1 MDINYPKIDLESKE
15 HLKFLE
21 GYYKNELFSQ
31 IDSSDDSND
40 ALKCLLNSYFNKT
53 FSLIHPNIKINGQNY
68 QDINLDDEV
77 EFEQFDDKLRTQMSE
92 LDSNIEQLQ
101 NRLSE
106 KRRIVPLELE
116 ELLSRQLRRQKPSNQ
131 DPNLEDEASPEEEE
145 SDKRVEFHKEGL
157 DDINNNIN
165 TLLSVRIYAYFRVL
179 TTTNTNLEITTAN
192 IEIGQGE
199 EPTK

>member
-53 FSLIHPNIKINGQNY
+53 FSLVHPNIKINGQNY

-131 DPNLEDEASPEEEE
+131 DPNLEDEASPQEEDT
-145 SDKRVEFHKEGL
+145 DKRVEFHKEGL

-165 TLLSVRIYAYFRVL
+165 TLLSKLPQQISKLDRAK
-179 TTTNTNLEITTAN
+179 NLQNDLKSLEF
-192 IEIGQGE
+192 
-199 EPTK
+199 

>member
-53 FSLIHPNIKINGQNY
+53 FSLVHPNIKINGQNY

-131 DPNLEDEASPEEEE
+131 DPNLEDEASPQEEDT
-145 SDKRVEFHKEGL
+145 DKRVEFHKEGL

-165 TLLSVRIYAYFRVL
+165 TLLSVRFTRIFAF
-179 TTTNTNLEITTAN
+179 
-192 IEIGQGE
+192 
-199 EPTK
+199 

>member
-131 DPNLEDEASPEEEE
+131 DPNLEDEASPQQEE
-145 SDKRVEFHKEGL
+145 SDKHVEFHKEGL
-157 DDINNNIN
+157 DDINSNIN
-165 TLLSVRIYAYFRVL
+165 TLLSKLPQQISKLDRAK
-179 TTTNTNLEITTAN
+179 NLQNDLKSLEF
-192 IEIGQGE
+192 
-199 EPTK
+199 

>member
-68 QDINLDDEV
+68 QDINLNDEV

-131 DPNLEDEASPEEEE
+131 DPNLEDEASPQEEE

-157 DDINNNIN
+157 DDINSNIN
-165 TLLSVRIYAYFRVL
+165 TLLSKLPQQISKLDRAK
-179 TTTNTNLEITTAN
+179 NLQNDLKSLEF
-192 IEIGQGE
+192 
-199 EPTK
+199 

>member
-131 DPNLEDEASPEEEE
+131 DPNLEDEASPQEEE
-145 SDKRVEFHKEGL
+145 SDKCVEFHKEGL
-157 DDINNNIN
+157 DDINSNIN
-165 TLLSVRIYAYFRVL
+165 TLLSKLPQQISKLDRAK
-179 TTTNTNLEITTAN
+179 NLQNDLKSLEF
-192 IEIGQGE
+192 
-199 EPTK
+199 

>member
-131 DPNLEDEASPEEEE
+131 DPNLEDEASPQEEE

-157 DDINNNIN
+157 DDINSNIN
-165 TLLSVRIYAYFRVL
+165 TLLSKLPQQISKLDRAK
-179 TTTNTNLEITTAN
+179 NLQNDLKSLEF
-192 IEIGQGE
+192 
-199 EPTK
+199 